1 MFDRDKRKPENANQ
15 SSRTQT
21 SKVTALAYV
30 DDETLGNIST
40 RKVLLVGE
48 TVFAS
53 LTTAHPA
60 TFVAQAPRDGAGY
73 LRTLV
78 AKSAPKIQIAIDQR
92 LLDLTKCRFALA
104 IDGYLAWG
112 FAQRDPGT
120 LILFGGGETQS
131 GTSIDIL
138 VFQGGVVQAINEKNL
153 PAMTEPI
160 FTDAVEGMI
169 AGLRNTYPT
178 ARFVQA
184 SPLQDW
190 GLGGVEFIGNAPLK
204 RLSYRPLLRSY
215 SSSRMYVLPAAIA
228 AGGFCVYLAMLTLGW
243 SGYNSALNAYE
254 TAIADAAIKDLGGI
268 DTNFLDVMNARR
280 FFMDQPRRQI
290 RLTQEAIRVVRGVGV
305 VPDVQI
311 MEIKLP
317 APSLEGPRREDAG
330 IVVDPEHMRQR
341 QQIMPD
347 RTPDVWMSIS
357 VPLHRDTAILQA
369 KDVMT
374 SIANS
379 TGMSLRLAHQGW
391 RESSDKSDGLRRVF
405 NIEGFIHD

>member
-1 MFDRDKRKPENANQ
+1 MFERFKLPSQSLSRPPRFS
-15 SSRTQT
+15 SSRFTT
-21 SKVTALAYV
+21 LTHV
-30 DDETLGNIST
+30 DDDTLEHIQT

-53 LTTAHPA
+53 LEATHPSN
-60 TFVAQAPRDGAGY
+60 FIAQAPRDGAGY

-78 AKSAPKIQIAIDQR
+78 AKSAPKVQVAVDPR

-104 IDGYLAWG
+104 IDGYLSWG
-112 FAQRDPGT
+112 FAQRDAGT
-120 LILFGGGETQS
+120 LILFGGGETQA
-131 GTSIDIL
+131 GTSIDI
-138 VFQGGVVQAINEKNL
+138 VIFQSGVVQAINEKNL

-160 FTDAVEGMI
+160 FIDAVEGMI

-184 SPLQDW
+184 APLSDW
-190 GLGGVEFIGNAPLK
+190 GLHDVQYIGEAPLK
-204 RLSYRPLLRSY
+204 RLSFRPLLRTYNRSH
-215 SSSRMYVLPAAIA
+215 SFLMPAGIA
-228 AGGFCVYLAMLTLGW
+228 AGGFCIYLAMLMFGW
-243 SGYNSALNAYE
+243 GGYNSAVADYE
-254 TAIADAAIKDLGGI
+254 TAITDAAIQNVGGI

-290 RLTQEAIRVVRGVGV
+290 RLTQEAIRVVRGIGV
-305 VPDVQI
+305 VNDVQI

-317 APSLEGPRREDAG
+317 APSLEGPSRKDPG

-357 VPLHRDTAILQA
+357 VPLQRDTAILQA

-374 SIANS
+374 AIANS

-391 RESSDKSDGLRRVF
+391 RETPGKGDGMRRTF